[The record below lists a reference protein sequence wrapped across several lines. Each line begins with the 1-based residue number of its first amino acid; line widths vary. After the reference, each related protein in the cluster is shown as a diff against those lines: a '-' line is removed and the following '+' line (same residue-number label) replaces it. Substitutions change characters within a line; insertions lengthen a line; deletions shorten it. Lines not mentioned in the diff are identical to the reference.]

1 MTEKNIEAGKFY
13 KVLLFLKIILIATV
27 CTSQTT
33 TNKNGYKIRVQI
45 KGIADTVCYLAN
57 YYGDKTYLTDTATVD
72 SKGKFI
78 FEGDSI
84 LPGGIYIVAGQ
95 SNNKY
100 FELVIDRV
108 QKFDAETDI
117 SDVSGKINFEN
128 SPDNTLFFDFI
139 DYNVKVRKEIEN
151 LRKREE
157 VNTGI
162 PDSLD
167 KITRQI
173 RALNLELENH
183 QKNIITQNPESFVA
197 VILKAMM
204 DPEIADI
211 PVLENGREDSVYAF
225 RQFKQ
230 HFWDNFDLS
239 DDRLLRTP
247 LFHKR
252 MERYFRDMVYQQ
264 PDSINREADLFIS
277 KTRANKEVFKY
288 VVWYLTYKY
297 ETSKIMGFDEIFVHM
312 IDSYYATGEAF
323 WTDSVTLKTL
333 IKQADALRPILI
345 GNKAPELILLDT
357 TGSFLSLNHVPAKYT
372 VVFFYES
379 DCGHCKKE
387 IKGLK
392 DWYGSNDTGA
402 EVFAV
407 CTDTSLV
414 KWKKFISEND
424 LDWVNVNGTRSI
436 TRDYHDLYNISM
448 TPALFVLDENKYIIA
463 KRLKAEQLKTFLEN
477 YNNNPDLHIKY

>member
-1 MTEKNIEAGKFY
+1 MTYKNNKAVSFFKALLLVSV
-13 KVLLFLKIILIATV
+13 VLLAGV

-33 TNKNGYKIRVQI
+33 INNRGYKIRIQI

-57 YYGDKTYLTDTATVD
+57 YFGDKTYLTDTATVD
-72 SKGKFI
+72 VKGKFI
-78 FEGDSI
+78 FEGDTA

-100 FELVIDRV
+100 FELIIDRE
-108 QKFDAETDI
+108 QKFTAETDI

-128 SPDNTLFFDFI
+128 SPDNTLFFGFI
-139 DYNVKVRKEIEN
+139 EYNMKVKKEIEL
-151 LRKREE
+151 LRKSEDMFADL
-157 VNTGI
+157 
-162 PDSLD
+162 PDSL
-167 KITRQI
+167 KAIAEQI
-173 RALNLELENH
+173 KGLNLDLEIH
-183 QKNIITQNPESFVA
+183 QKNIVVQHPESFVA
-197 VILKAMM
+197 VILEAMM
-204 DPEIADI
+204 DPEITDI
-211 PVLENGREDSVYAF
+211 PVLENGREDSIYAF
-225 RQFKQ
+225 RQFKE
-230 HFWDNFDLS
+230 HYWDNFNLS

-247 LFHKR
+247 IFHKR
-252 MERYFRDMVYQQ
+252 LERYFRDMVYQH

-277 KTRANKEVFKY
+277 KTKANREVFKY

-323 WTDSVTLKTL
+323 WTDSTTLKAL
-333 IKQADALRPILI
+333 VKHADALRPILI
-345 GNKAPELILLDT
+345 GNQAPELILLDT
-357 TGSFLSLNHVPAKYT
+357 SGSFQSLYHVSASYT

-379 DCGHCKKE
+379 DCSHCKKE
-387 IKGLK
+387 IKELK

-414 KWKKFISEND
+414 KWKKFIRDFD
-424 LDWVNVNGTRSI
+424 LNWVNVNGTRSI
-436 TRDYHDLYNISM
+436 TRDYHDLYDINM

-463 KRLKAEQLKTFLEN
+463 KRLKAEQLKTFLQN
-477 YNNNPDLHIKY
+477 YNNNPEMHIKY